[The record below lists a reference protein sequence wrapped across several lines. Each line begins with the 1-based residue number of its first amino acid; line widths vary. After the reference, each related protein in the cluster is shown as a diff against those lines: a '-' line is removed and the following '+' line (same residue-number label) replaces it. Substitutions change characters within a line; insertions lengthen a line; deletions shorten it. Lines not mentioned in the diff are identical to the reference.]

1 MNCPKTLSLIKE
13 SQELHKQALVQIQ
26 HFSETFFDMR
36 PKKDLNIFTELR
48 KINTE
53 YERLKKQIG
62 ENIKTIEKL
71 LPFFTPEAYLTSLH
85 PFMLET
91 YKKWSYNE
99 DQLKTIE
106 SVTSNPDN
114 IHIDE
119 EIPFDTLKAINS
131 DEAKREANKSKAG
144 ELYLTSEH
152 IDFETATP
160 IIPTIPEG
168 IKKLGISGVMKYI
181 HDTYKD
187 THILPDLKYYQ
198 YLAEL
203 ADKHKKLVDQHEK
216 EKDPTQKALLS
227 KQIDVTLKQIPEQLR
242 DGNQYYFP
250 GSAFVNESGRWLS
263 PYLRWNG
270 VEFDRSARRVENSWA
285 SYGRVV
291 LLER

>member
-1 MNCPKTLSLIKE
+1 MNCPKILSLIKE
-13 SQELHKQALVQIQ
+13 SKGLHKQALVQIELFSDT
-26 HFSETFFDMR
+26 HFRMR
-36 PKKDLNIFTELR
+36 AVNDLNIFTELR

-62 ENIKTIEKL
+62 ENIKQIESL
-71 LPFFTPEAYLTSLH
+71 LSFTYEKYRADLH

-242 DGNQYYFP
+242 DGNLYYFP
-250 GSAFVNESGRWLS
+250 GSALVNESGRWVS
-263 PYLRWNG
+263 PSLHWRGVVFGRDARG
-270 VEFDRSARRVENSWA
+270 VEFIWA
-285 SYGRVV
+285 SHGRVV